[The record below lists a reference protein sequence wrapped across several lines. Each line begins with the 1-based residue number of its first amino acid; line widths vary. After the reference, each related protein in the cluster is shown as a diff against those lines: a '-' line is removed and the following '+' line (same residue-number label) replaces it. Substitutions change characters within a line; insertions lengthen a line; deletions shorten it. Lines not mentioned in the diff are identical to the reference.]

1 MGRLKH
7 AALQRWPRVN
17 HVISSARWACLL
29 DPDDRTCSTLINFRV
44 APKGDIT
51 PVARTVV
58 VEQPLCRL
66 AGSGHLSE
74 SRQWQQEDVTN
85 QALI

>member
-17 HVISSARWACLL
+17 RVIRARGGHVPGSRR
-29 DPDDRTCSTLINFRV
+29 PDLFNVNQLFRV

-51 PVARTVV
+51 LVARTVV

-66 AGSGHLSE
+66 AGV
-74 SRQWQQEDVTN
+74 RPFV
-85 QALI
+85 